1 MTLCRS
7 YVGGMRQYVALLN
20 DKFKCKLEL
29 VCRVGHIRLHLLNST
44 SINVF

>member
-1 MTLCRS
+1 MTLCHS
-7 YVGGMRQYVALLN
+7 CAGGMRQYVTPLN